1 MAPTH
6 DFFLRL
12 FYTSP
17 MYVVTKFICLDMPG
31 TLKIQM
37 VIFFYKFLDILPV
50 VSVFLGW
57 LEVISAMIKDV

>member
-17 MYVVTKFICLDMPG
+17 MYVLMKFIGLDMPG
-31 TLKIQM
+31 TPEDPNGY
-37 VIFFYKFLDILPV
+37 IFFIN
-50 VSVFLGW
+50 S
-57 LEVISAMIKDV
+57 

>member
-1 MAPTH
+1 MVPTH
-6 DFFLRL
+6 DFFLHL

-17 MYVVTKFICLDMPG
+17 MYVVTKFIGLDMPG

-50 VSVFLGW
+50 VSVFLG
-57 LEVISAMIKDV
+57 

>member
-17 MYVVTKFICLDMPG
+17 MYVVTKFISLDMPG
-31 TLKIQM
+31 TLNIRM
-37 VIFFYKFLDILPV
+37 VIFFYKFLDILPA
-50 VSVFLGW
+50 VSVFLC
-57 LEVISAMIKDV
+57 LFEAISAMIKDA

>member
-17 MYVVTKFICLDMPG
+17 MYVVTKFIGLDMPG
-31 TLKIQM
+31 TLKIRM
-37 VIFFYKFLDILPV
+37 VIFFYKFLDILPA
-50 VSVFLGW
+50 VSMFLC
-57 LEVISAMIKDV
+57 

>member
-17 MYVVTKFICLDMPG
+17 MYVLMKFISLDMPG
-31 TLKIQM
+31 TLKIRM
-37 VIFFYKFLDILPV
+37 VIFFYKFLDILPA
-50 VSVFLGW
+50 VSVFLCL
-57 LEVISAMIKDV
+57 LEAISAMINDA